1 MKSWMPYQ
9 VSDMQ
14 LSKFMKVEING
25 KEHALNDKLIL
36 PGCGDGTKGDHS
48 YWTNWTTLDLGII
61 DLNPNL
67 EINTI
72 KFTVSIDKTLDEN
85 NKYQYM
91 YNNGANYAFG
101 QYDYIMLEDVG
112 E

>member
-1 MKSWMPYQ
+1 M
-9 VSDMQ
+9 D
-14 LSKFMKVEING
+14 
-25 KEHALNDKLIL
+25 
-36 PGCGDGTKGDHS
+36 
-48 YWTNWTTLDLGII
+48 NWATLDLGTI
-61 DLNPNL
+61 DLNPSL

-72 KFTVSIDKTLDEN
+72 KFTVSIDKALDEN